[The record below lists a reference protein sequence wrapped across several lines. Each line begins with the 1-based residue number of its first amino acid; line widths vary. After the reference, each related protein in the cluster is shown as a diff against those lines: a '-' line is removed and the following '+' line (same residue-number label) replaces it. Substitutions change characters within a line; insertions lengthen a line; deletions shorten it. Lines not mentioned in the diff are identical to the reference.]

1 MNTQK
6 RFLISFLVIAS
17 ILVMTSFASAQNIV
31 TFSSIQVNGLE
42 TMSNGSA
49 AILSGNV
56 LPVTVQFTANA
67 NESNVRL
74 SAEFQGVT
82 NDVSNEILV
91 GDVEAG
97 QTYIRT
103 FNLQVPTDM
112 ADVQSNNIHLV
123 LNVWNGDASVSETT
137 QTITLRQQRQS
148 YNVQVMSLSTVS
160 SVKAGDLL
168 PVSVVLKNIG
178 YDQLNDVYV
187 TVSLPALNIQR
198 TAYFGDIANALG
210 NDTES
215 GTVYLQMPYNVT
227 PGAYTVQAEVKNSNL
242 VATSVGTV
250 TVTNDFQ
257 SNVVASQSKVT
268 SKVGE
273 KADFNLMIVNPTN
286 DIAVYKIVPENSD
299 LTVSADSSVVTVPA
313 GSSRSVTVTASADS
327 TGDHNFTVD
336 VLKGNQ
342 LTGKV
347 DLTLTAES
355 GVSNPVAV
363 LTIVLAVIF
372 VVLLVVLIVL
382 VTKKPKAKQQTEEF
396 GESYY

>member
-1 MNTQK
+1 
-6 RFLISFLVIAS
+6 
-17 ILVMTSFASAQNIV
+17 
-31 TFSSIQVNGLE
+31 
-42 TMSNGSA
+42 
-49 AILSGNV
+49 
-56 LPVTVQFTANA
+56 
-67 NESNVRL
+67 
-74 SAEFQGVT
+74 
-82 NDVSNEILV
+82 
-91 GDVEAG
+91 
-97 QTYIRT
+97 
-103 FNLQVPTDM
+103 
-112 ADVQSNNIHLV
+112 
-123 LNVWNGDASVSETT
+123 
-137 QTITLRQQRQS
+137 
-148 YNVQVMSLSTVS
+148 
-160 SVKAGDLL
+160 
-168 PVSVVLKNIG
+168 
-178 YDQLNDVYV
+178 
-187 TVSLPALNIQR
+187 
-198 TAYFGDIANALG
+198 
-210 NDTES
+210 
-215 GTVYLQMPYNVT
+215 
-227 PGAYTVQAEVKNSNL
+227 
-242 VATSVGTV
+242 
-250 TVTNDFQ
+250 
-257 SNVVASQSKVT
+257 VASQSKVT